1 MSKSFKKL
9 VAIVSAI
16 AMVIAGITVQPQ
28 TANAAEALEW
38 SELTDGLKKATIK
51 NTSTE
56 EVRGVE
62 YKGFETDRSWG
73 GDSKWQG
80 QAIVNDVTVEAGQAY
95 KVSLDVSSTPAK
107 KILVQTLSGG
117 EYVEKEYDTTVGHIE
132 QTFAANNDKVNIV
145 VAFGSFSDDEVG
157 TYDVSISNLKL
168 EKTEKSEEQIEKE
181 RVEALLTGDENIAK
195 GKTAFS
201 NSVKETGYQP
211 EEAFDGNLGSRY
223 AAESYESGV
232 TLGVDLGKTYKVSS
246 VAFKWEGAY
255 ATEYNIQVS
264 KDGKA
269 YDTVK
274 TMTADKAETIEVPL
288 DEAVE
293 ARYVRIECVK
303 NAINYG
309 YSLWEMGVY
318 GTEVAEVETT
328 TPVVEPGTVETTTPA
343 KQDETT
349 TPAPVVPTVPVAAE
363 KDWSAEDF
371 IGSTDA
377 TYNDTYKAI
386 KDGAINEI
394 VNIQKADDTLG
405 LYVSFADADFGTIT
419 VNGKAADIKVAG
431 AGIWF
436 KLSNF
441 TDMYSDVVI
450 TNGAGTVK
458 ATLYVYN
465 KNGVDNSKKDDE
477 TTTPAKPTVAPTT
490 ANGNVDE
497 SIKAPEG
504 LVHAPGEGLPYHF
517 AWAAVD
523 GADGYNVYIDG
534 VYVTKVTENV
544 ADLDASMFTKGAG
557 EYTVG
562 VATVKENKTSAITSI
577 KYTYAGS
584 GQPAT
589 TKVSVT
595 TTVAP
600 VATTVAP
607 VITTVAPVT
616 TPSVPGQD
624 VDESIKAPEGLVWAG
639 NANLPY
645 YFAWAKA
652 DGIDSYNVYV
662 DGTLVANVVDG
673 SVNLNESVFTKG
685 SGEYAIGIAAVKGN
699 KTSVIT
705 SIKYTYAGS
714 GQPATTKAPEPS
726 TAKPTDVTVAPTAP
740 GQDVDESIKA
750 PEGLVWAGNANLPYY
765 FAWAPVV
772 GVDSYN
778 VYVDGVYATNVNGNS
793 VNLEKSVFTKGSGE
807 YTVGVAAVKGN
818 KVSNITSVKYTYT
831 GDGAITTTKAP
842 EAQPTAAP
850 TTVAP
855 TAKPTVAPTTAKPTT
870 KPKETTT
877 IDFTTDSSIEKP
889 FGLDVSQ
896 ASVGYVNVVWGRGTI
911 DCYNVYVDG
920 ERRRTGIS
928 AQALKLPVYTEGTH
942 TIAITT
948 VVGKRES
955 ERLEAQIQ
963 ITGTG
968 EKETEPETC
977 PEELKPQLKENV
989 PLRDDRIAI
998 ELNNKTNGKYSDSEI
1013 YWCIVGNNANNQL
1026 CYMDKDGNMIPASE
1040 SLNTVEVNG
1049 TKYANIYHT
1058 LAESDHVYAP
1068 TIRSGR
1074 MYLSY
1079 GKPVYVKFVGSTGYA
1094 GPDLNNPGDVNAN
1107 TLFEF
1112 AEFTI
1117 EGKHYWGNTTRVDYF
1132 CFPMVT
1138 RLIGGSL
1145 YGGYDNVVGDV
1156 GTRDEIFNAFKNE
1169 VPNEYKSL
1177 VRDDRIIA
1185 PCKSTFNVGKI
1196 NGNYF
1201 DNYINEFWNKYANED
1216 LRFSSESGR
1225 FVGRVVGNQMRF
1237 TREGDSTVY
1246 YVDKP
1251 NTQEVLEGKGAFD
1264 RGNGVEKAIEAQL
1277 CAAFNRGVATE
1288 PENWYTPSKYY
1299 KNSVSNFY
1307 AGFFHE
1313 HSVLGKAYGFC
1324 YDDVNDQSTLLQYD
1338 KADALVIDLKW

>member
-490 ANGNVDE
+490 V
-497 SIKAPEG
+497 AP
-504 LVHAPGEGLPYHF
+504 
-517 AWAAVD
+517 
-523 GADGYNVYIDG
+523 
-534 VYVTKVTENV
+534 
-544 ADLDASMFTKGAG
+544 
-557 EYTVG
+557 
-562 VATVKENKTSAITSI
+562 
-577 KYTYAGS
+577 
-584 GQPAT
+584 
-589 TKVSVT
+589 

-600 VATTVAP
+600 TTVAP
-607 VITTVAPVT
+607 TTVAPT
-616 TPSVPGQD
+616 TV
-624 VDESIKAPEGLVWAG
+624 AP
-639 NANLPY
+639 
-645 YFAWAKA
+645 
-652 DGIDSYNVYV
+652 
-662 DGTLVANVVDG
+662 TTVA
-673 SVNLNESVFTKG
+673 
-685 SGEYAIGIAAVKGN
+685 
-699 KTSVIT
+699 
-705 SIKYTYAGS
+705 
-714 GQPATTKAPEPS
+714 
-726 TAKPTDVTVAPTAP
+726 PTTVAPTAKP
-740 GQDVDESIKA
+740 TE
-750 PEGLVWAGNANLPYY
+750 
-765 FAWAPVV
+765 
-772 GVDSYN
+772 
-778 VYVDGVYATNVNGNS
+778 T
-793 VNLEKSVFTKGSGE
+793 
-807 YTVGVAAVKGN
+807 
-818 KVSNITSVKYTYT
+818 
-831 GDGAITTTKAP
+831 
-842 EAQPTAAP
+842 PTAKP
-850 TTVAP
+850 TETPTAKPTVAP
-855 TAKPTVAPTTAKPTT
+855 TAKPTVAPTTKAISTTAVPATVKKTTVKATAKKLSSNKVKLSVKKVAGASKYAVQISTT
-870 KPKETTT
+870 KNFKKVVAKKTSKKAV
-877 IDFTTDSSIEKP
+877 FTVKSKKLK
-889 FGLDVSQ
+889 GKKKL
-896 ASVGYVNVVWGRGTI
+896 YVRVK
-911 DCYNVYVDG
+911 VYKKV
-920 ERRRTGIS
+920 
-928 AQALKLPVYTEGTH
+928 
-942 TIAITT
+942 
-948 VVGKRES
+948 
-955 ERLEAQIQ
+955 
-963 ITGTG
+963 
-968 EKETEPETC
+968 
-977 PEELKPQLKENV
+977 
-989 PLRDDRIAI
+989 
-998 ELNNKTNGKYSDSEI
+998 NGKT
-1013 YWCIVGNNANNQL
+1013 V
-1026 CYMDKDGNMIPASE
+1026 ASQW
-1040 SLNTVEVNG
+1040 SKA
-1049 TKYANIYHT
+1049 TK
-1058 LAESDHVYAP
+1058 
-1068 TIRSGR
+1068 IR
-1074 MYLSY
+1074 
-1079 GKPVYVKFVGSTGYA
+1079 
-1094 GPDLNNPGDVNAN
+1094 
-1107 TLFEF
+1107 
-1112 AEFTI
+1112 
-1117 EGKHYWGNTTRVDYF
+1117 
-1132 CFPMVT
+1132 
-1138 RLIGGSL
+1138 
-1145 YGGYDNVVGDV
+1145 
-1156 GTRDEIFNAFKNE
+1156 
-1169 VPNEYKSL
+1169 
-1177 VRDDRIIA
+1177 
-1185 PCKSTFNVGKI
+1185 
-1196 NGNYF
+1196 
-1201 DNYINEFWNKYANED
+1201 
-1216 LRFSSESGR
+1216 
-1225 FVGRVVGNQMRF
+1225 
-1237 TREGDSTVY
+1237 
-1246 YVDKP
+1246 
-1251 NTQEVLEGKGAFD
+1251 
-1264 RGNGVEKAIEAQL
+1264 
-1277 CAAFNRGVATE
+1277 
-1288 PENWYTPSKYY
+1288 
-1299 KNSVSNFY
+1299 
-1307 AGFFHE
+1307 
-1313 HSVLGKAYGFC
+1313 
-1324 YDDVNDQSTLLQYD
+1324 
-1338 KADALVIDLKW
+1338 LKK

>member
-38 SELTDGLKKATIK
+38 SELTDGLGKATIK

-56 EVRGVE
+56 EVRGAE

-80 QAIVNDVTVEAGQAY
+80 QAKVNDVTVEAGQAY

-157 TYDVSISNLKL
+157 KYDVSISNFKL

-201 NSVKETGYQP
+201 NSVKEKDYQP

-223 AAESYESGV
+223 AATSYESGV

-246 VAFKWEGAY
+246 VAFKWENAY

-303 NAINYG
+303 NALNYG

-328 TPVVEPGTVETTTPA
+328 TNTPVVEPGTGETTTPA

-349 TPAPVVPTVPVAAE
+349 TPAKQDETTVPTAAE

-371 IGSTDA
+371 ISSADA

-490 ANGNVDE
+490 V
-497 SIKAPEG
+497 AP
-504 LVHAPGEGLPYHF
+504 
-517 AWAAVD
+517 
-523 GADGYNVYIDG
+523 
-534 VYVTKVTENV
+534 
-544 ADLDASMFTKGAG
+544 
-557 EYTVG
+557 
-562 VATVKENKTSAITSI
+562 
-577 KYTYAGS
+577 
-584 GQPAT
+584 
-589 TKVSVT
+589 

-600 VATTVAP
+600 TTVAP
-607 VITTVAPVT
+607 TTVAPT
-616 TPSVPGQD
+616 TV
-624 VDESIKAPEGLVWAG
+624 AP
-639 NANLPY
+639 
-645 YFAWAKA
+645 
-652 DGIDSYNVYV
+652 
-662 DGTLVANVVDG
+662 TTVA
-673 SVNLNESVFTKG
+673 
-685 SGEYAIGIAAVKGN
+685 
-699 KTSVIT
+699 
-705 SIKYTYAGS
+705 
-714 GQPATTKAPEPS
+714 
-726 TAKPTDVTVAPTAP
+726 PTTVAPTAKP
-740 GQDVDESIKA
+740 TE
-750 PEGLVWAGNANLPYY
+750 
-765 FAWAPVV
+765 
-772 GVDSYN
+772 
-778 VYVDGVYATNVNGNS
+778 T
-793 VNLEKSVFTKGSGE
+793 
-807 YTVGVAAVKGN
+807 
-818 KVSNITSVKYTYT
+818 
-831 GDGAITTTKAP
+831 
-842 EAQPTAAP
+842 PTARP
-850 TTVAP
+850 TETPTAKPTVAP

-870 KPKETTT
+870 KPKETTK

-977 PEELKPQLKENV
+977 PEELKPQLKKNV
-989 PLRDDRIAI
+989 PLKDDRIAI

-1013 YWCIVGNNANNQL
+1013 YWCILGNNANNQL

-1079 GKPVYVKFVGSTGYA
+1079 GKPVYVKFNGSTGYA

>member
-490 ANGNVDE
+490 V
-497 SIKAPEG
+497 AP
-504 LVHAPGEGLPYHF
+504 
-517 AWAAVD
+517 
-523 GADGYNVYIDG
+523 
-534 VYVTKVTENV
+534 
-544 ADLDASMFTKGAG
+544 
-557 EYTVG
+557 
-562 VATVKENKTSAITSI
+562 
-577 KYTYAGS
+577 
-584 GQPAT
+584 
-589 TKVSVT
+589 

-600 VATTVAP
+600 TTVAP
-607 VITTVAPVT
+607 TTVAPT
-616 TPSVPGQD
+616 TV
-624 VDESIKAPEGLVWAG
+624 APTTVAPTTV
-639 NANLPY
+639 APTTV
-645 YFAWAKA
+645 APPAKP
-652 DGIDSYNVYV
+652 
-662 DGTLVANVVDG
+662 T
-673 SVNLNESVFTKG
+673 ET
-685 SGEYAIGIAAVKGN
+685 
-699 KTSVIT
+699 
-705 SIKYTYAGS
+705 
-714 GQPATTKAPEPS
+714 P
-726 TAKPTDVTVAPTAP
+726 TAKPTETPTAKP
-740 GQDVDESIKA
+740 
-750 PEGLVWAGNANLPYY
+750 
-765 FAWAPVV
+765 
-772 GVDSYN
+772 
-778 VYVDGVYATNVNGNS
+778 
-793 VNLEKSVFTKGSGE
+793 
-807 YTVGVAAVKGN
+807 
-818 KVSNITSVKYTYT
+818 
-831 GDGAITTTKAP
+831 
-842 EAQPTAAP
+842 
-850 TTVAP
+850 TVAP
-855 TAKPTVAPTTAKPTT
+855 TAKPTVAPTTKAISTTAVPATVKKTTVKATAKKLSSNKVKLSVKKVAGASKYAVQISTT
-870 KPKETTT
+870 KNFKKVVAKKTSKKAV
-877 IDFTTDSSIEKP
+877 FTVKSKKLK
-889 FGLDVSQ
+889 GKKKL
-896 ASVGYVNVVWGRGTI
+896 YVRVK
-911 DCYNVYVDG
+911 VYKKV
-920 ERRRTGIS
+920 
-928 AQALKLPVYTEGTH
+928 
-942 TIAITT
+942 
-948 VVGKRES
+948 
-955 ERLEAQIQ
+955 
-963 ITGTG
+963 
-968 EKETEPETC
+968 
-977 PEELKPQLKENV
+977 
-989 PLRDDRIAI
+989 
-998 ELNNKTNGKYSDSEI
+998 NGKT
-1013 YWCIVGNNANNQL
+1013 V
-1026 CYMDKDGNMIPASE
+1026 ASQW
-1040 SLNTVEVNG
+1040 SKA
-1049 TKYANIYHT
+1049 TK
-1058 LAESDHVYAP
+1058 
-1068 TIRSGR
+1068 IR
-1074 MYLSY
+1074 
-1079 GKPVYVKFVGSTGYA
+1079 
-1094 GPDLNNPGDVNAN
+1094 
-1107 TLFEF
+1107 
-1112 AEFTI
+1112 
-1117 EGKHYWGNTTRVDYF
+1117 
-1132 CFPMVT
+1132 
-1138 RLIGGSL
+1138 
-1145 YGGYDNVVGDV
+1145 
-1156 GTRDEIFNAFKNE
+1156 
-1169 VPNEYKSL
+1169 
-1177 VRDDRIIA
+1177 
-1185 PCKSTFNVGKI
+1185 
-1196 NGNYF
+1196 
-1201 DNYINEFWNKYANED
+1201 
-1216 LRFSSESGR
+1216 
-1225 FVGRVVGNQMRF
+1225 
-1237 TREGDSTVY
+1237 
-1246 YVDKP
+1246 
-1251 NTQEVLEGKGAFD
+1251 
-1264 RGNGVEKAIEAQL
+1264 
-1277 CAAFNRGVATE
+1277 
-1288 PENWYTPSKYY
+1288 
-1299 KNSVSNFY
+1299 
-1307 AGFFHE
+1307 
-1313 HSVLGKAYGFC
+1313 
-1324 YDDVNDQSTLLQYD
+1324 
-1338 KADALVIDLKW
+1338 LKK

>member
-38 SELTDGLKKATIK
+38 SELTDGLGKATIK

-56 EVRGVE
+56 EVRGAE

-80 QAIVNDVTVEAGQAY
+80 QAKVNDVTVEAGQAY

-490 ANGNVDE
+490 V
-497 SIKAPEG
+497 AP
-504 LVHAPGEGLPYHF
+504 
-517 AWAAVD
+517 
-523 GADGYNVYIDG
+523 
-534 VYVTKVTENV
+534 
-544 ADLDASMFTKGAG
+544 
-557 EYTVG
+557 
-562 VATVKENKTSAITSI
+562 
-577 KYTYAGS
+577 
-584 GQPAT
+584 
-589 TKVSVT
+589 

-600 VATTVAP
+600 TTVAP
-607 VITTVAPVT
+607 TTVAPT
-616 TPSVPGQD
+616 TV
-624 VDESIKAPEGLVWAG
+624 AP
-639 NANLPY
+639 
-645 YFAWAKA
+645 
-652 DGIDSYNVYV
+652 
-662 DGTLVANVVDG
+662 TTVA
-673 SVNLNESVFTKG
+673 
-685 SGEYAIGIAAVKGN
+685 
-699 KTSVIT
+699 
-705 SIKYTYAGS
+705 
-714 GQPATTKAPEPS
+714 
-726 TAKPTDVTVAPTAP
+726 PTTVAPTAKP
-740 GQDVDESIKA
+740 TE
-750 PEGLVWAGNANLPYY
+750 
-765 FAWAPVV
+765 
-772 GVDSYN
+772 
-778 VYVDGVYATNVNGNS
+778 T
-793 VNLEKSVFTKGSGE
+793 
-807 YTVGVAAVKGN
+807 
-818 KVSNITSVKYTYT
+818 
-831 GDGAITTTKAP
+831 
-842 EAQPTAAP
+842 PTAKP
-850 TTVAP
+850 TETPTAKPTVAP
-855 TAKPTVAPTTAKPTT
+855 TAKPTVAPTTKAISTTAKPTVAPTT
-870 KPKETTT
+870 KAISTTAVPAT
-877 IDFTTDSSIEKP
+877 VK
-889 FGLDVSQ
+889 
-896 ASVGYVNVVWGRGTI
+896 
-911 DCYNVYVDG
+911 
-920 ERRRTGIS
+920 
-928 AQALKLPVYTEGTH
+928 K
-942 TIAITT
+942 TT
-948 VVGKRES
+948 VKKTTVKATAKKLSSNKVKLSVKKVAGASKYSVQISTTKNFKKVVAKKTSKKAVFTVKSKKLKGKKKLYVRV
-955 ERLEAQIQ
+955 
-963 ITGTG
+963 
-968 EKETEPETC
+968 KVY
-977 PEELKPQLKENV
+977 KKV
-989 PLRDDRIAI
+989 
-998 ELNNKTNGKYSDSEI
+998 NGKT
-1013 YWCIVGNNANNQL
+1013 V
-1026 CYMDKDGNMIPASE
+1026 ASQW
-1040 SLNTVEVNG
+1040 SKA
-1049 TKYANIYHT
+1049 TK
-1058 LAESDHVYAP
+1058 
-1068 TIRSGR
+1068 IR
-1074 MYLSY
+1074 
-1079 GKPVYVKFVGSTGYA
+1079 VK
-1094 GPDLNNPGDVNAN
+1094 
-1107 TLFEF
+1107 
-1112 AEFTI
+1112 
-1117 EGKHYWGNTTRVDYF
+1117 K
-1132 CFPMVT
+1132 
-1138 RLIGGSL
+1138 
-1145 YGGYDNVVGDV
+1145 
-1156 GTRDEIFNAFKNE
+1156 
-1169 VPNEYKSL
+1169 
-1177 VRDDRIIA
+1177 
-1185 PCKSTFNVGKI
+1185 
-1196 NGNYF
+1196 
-1201 DNYINEFWNKYANED
+1201 
-1216 LRFSSESGR
+1216 
-1225 FVGRVVGNQMRF
+1225 
-1237 TREGDSTVY
+1237 
-1246 YVDKP
+1246 
-1251 NTQEVLEGKGAFD
+1251 
-1264 RGNGVEKAIEAQL
+1264 
-1277 CAAFNRGVATE
+1277 
-1288 PENWYTPSKYY
+1288 
-1299 KNSVSNFY
+1299 
-1307 AGFFHE
+1307 
-1313 HSVLGKAYGFC
+1313 
-1324 YDDVNDQSTLLQYD
+1324 
-1338 KADALVIDLKW
+1338 

>member
-490 ANGNVDE
+490 V
-497 SIKAPEG
+497 AP
-504 LVHAPGEGLPYHF
+504 
-517 AWAAVD
+517 
-523 GADGYNVYIDG
+523 
-534 VYVTKVTENV
+534 
-544 ADLDASMFTKGAG
+544 
-557 EYTVG
+557 
-562 VATVKENKTSAITSI
+562 
-577 KYTYAGS
+577 
-584 GQPAT
+584 
-589 TKVSVT
+589 

-600 VATTVAP
+600 TTVAP
-607 VITTVAPVT
+607 TTVAPT
-616 TPSVPGQD
+616 TV
-624 VDESIKAPEGLVWAG
+624 AP
-639 NANLPY
+639 
-645 YFAWAKA
+645 
-652 DGIDSYNVYV
+652 
-662 DGTLVANVVDG
+662 T
-673 SVNLNESVFTKG
+673 
-685 SGEYAIGIAAVKGN
+685 
-699 KTSVIT
+699 
-705 SIKYTYAGS
+705 
-714 GQPATTKAPEPS
+714 
-726 TAKPTDVTVAPTAP
+726 TVAPTAKP
-740 GQDVDESIKA
+740 TE
-750 PEGLVWAGNANLPYY
+750 
-765 FAWAPVV
+765 
-772 GVDSYN
+772 
-778 VYVDGVYATNVNGNS
+778 T
-793 VNLEKSVFTKGSGE
+793 
-807 YTVGVAAVKGN
+807 
-818 KVSNITSVKYTYT
+818 
-831 GDGAITTTKAP
+831 
-842 EAQPTAAP
+842 PTAKP
-850 TTVAP
+850 TETPTAKPTVAP
-855 TAKPTVAPTTAKPTT
+855 TAKPTVAPTTKAISTTAVPATVKKTTVKATAKKLSSNKVKLSVKKVAGASKYAVQISTT
-870 KPKETTT
+870 KNFKKVVAKKTSKKAV
-877 IDFTTDSSIEKP
+877 FTVKSKKLK
-889 FGLDVSQ
+889 GKKKL
-896 ASVGYVNVVWGRGTI
+896 YVRVK
-911 DCYNVYVDG
+911 VYKKV
-920 ERRRTGIS
+920 
-928 AQALKLPVYTEGTH
+928 
-942 TIAITT
+942 
-948 VVGKRES
+948 
-955 ERLEAQIQ
+955 
-963 ITGTG
+963 
-968 EKETEPETC
+968 
-977 PEELKPQLKENV
+977 
-989 PLRDDRIAI
+989 
-998 ELNNKTNGKYSDSEI
+998 NGKT
-1013 YWCIVGNNANNQL
+1013 V
-1026 CYMDKDGNMIPASE
+1026 ASQW
-1040 SLNTVEVNG
+1040 SKA
-1049 TKYANIYHT
+1049 TK
-1058 LAESDHVYAP
+1058 
-1068 TIRSGR
+1068 IR
-1074 MYLSY
+1074 
-1079 GKPVYVKFVGSTGYA
+1079 
-1094 GPDLNNPGDVNAN
+1094 
-1107 TLFEF
+1107 
-1112 AEFTI
+1112 
-1117 EGKHYWGNTTRVDYF
+1117 
-1132 CFPMVT
+1132 
-1138 RLIGGSL
+1138 
-1145 YGGYDNVVGDV
+1145 
-1156 GTRDEIFNAFKNE
+1156 
-1169 VPNEYKSL
+1169 
-1177 VRDDRIIA
+1177 
-1185 PCKSTFNVGKI
+1185 
-1196 NGNYF
+1196 
-1201 DNYINEFWNKYANED
+1201 
-1216 LRFSSESGR
+1216 
-1225 FVGRVVGNQMRF
+1225 
-1237 TREGDSTVY
+1237 
-1246 YVDKP
+1246 
-1251 NTQEVLEGKGAFD
+1251 
-1264 RGNGVEKAIEAQL
+1264 
-1277 CAAFNRGVATE
+1277 
-1288 PENWYTPSKYY
+1288 
-1299 KNSVSNFY
+1299 
-1307 AGFFHE
+1307 
-1313 HSVLGKAYGFC
+1313 
-1324 YDDVNDQSTLLQYD
+1324 
-1338 KADALVIDLKW
+1338 LKK